1 MPWIP
6 LESVVCHSITL
17 EYVHTVYQG
26 LSNGMDDATSYKQ
39 TKQGIISRQ
48 QLLPLE
54 SEGVRRALDFIQS
67 GNFQH
72 ITPQAILELHR
83 VAFGPIFDWAGS
95 WRTGPAT
102 FGNLEG
108 VAFFEITVLIQEY
121 CRDLEERLRHL
132 PPRSETEAYLRELVT
147 LLAWAQHRFVVI
159 HPFGDYN
166 GRIGR
171 LLTNAILYLLDL
183 PFLELRAETEEDRKQ
198 YIQALRNADQLD
210 FSSLESLMYDA
221 LREALQ
227 KHIS

>member
-1 MPWIP
+1 
-6 LESVVCHSITL
+6 
-17 EYVHTVYQG
+17 
-26 LSNGMDDATSYKQ
+26 MDDAISYKQ
-39 TKQGIISRQ
+39 TKQGILPRH

-54 SEGVRRALDFIQS
+54 SEGVKRALDVIQS
-67 GNFQH
+67 GTVRH
-72 ITPQAILELHR
+72 ITLQAILDLHKI
-83 VAFGPIFDWAGS
+83 AFGHIFDWAGS

-108 VAFFEITVLIQEY
+108 VPFFEIPVLIQEY
-121 CRDLEERLRHL
+121 CRDLEERLKHL
-132 PPRSETEAYLRELVT
+132 PRRSETETYFRELIT

-171 LLTNAILYLLDL
+171 LLTNAILHLLDL
-183 PFLELRAETEEDRKQ
+183 PFLELRAESEEDRKQ

-210 FSSLESLMYDA
+210 FSSLEDLMYDA